1 MRLAPLRQRRT
12 RPITKG
18 AQNGC
23 FPLEGGIMLQRIVG
37 LILAASFIVL
47 AGCRAA
53 APIYDVVAAPVVT
66 SKPVTM
72 EAVRNAIVVAG
83 SGLGWRM
90 EPRTPG
96 TITGILDLRDHRAVV
111 EVTYDTKTYNIKY
124 KDSSNLNYS
133 GTTIHKNYNGWVEN
147 LDKAIRVQL
156 ANI

>member
-1 MRLAPLRQRRT
+1 
-12 RPITKG
+12 
-18 AQNGC
+18 
-23 FPLEGGIMLQRIVG
+23 MLQRIVG

-72 EAVRNAIVVAG
+72 EAVRNAIVMAG

-96 TITGILDLRDHRAVV
+96 TITGVLDLRDHRAVV

-133 GTTIHKNYNGWVEN
+133 GTSIHKNYNGWVEN
-147 LDKAIRVQL
+147 LDKAIRIQL